1 MTTTLLRSLA
11 GIVGEPHVLTG
22 DATAGYAVDWT
33 GRFRGHTPAVVR
45 PRDTAEVAAVL
56 ALCTDAAL
64 PVVPQGG
71 NTGLVGGGVPRHG
84 EIVLSLTR
92 LNRLGPVDHEAAQV
106 TAGAGVTLRQVADA
120 DPGLDL
126 PILIA
131 SRDSAT
137 VGGAVA
143 TNAGGL
149 RVLRFGPMRAQLRGI
164 EAVLADGTVV
174 SHLAG
179 LVKDNTGYDYP
190 SLLAGSEGTLAVVTE
205 ARLRLVPRLR
215 DTVTVLAGVG
225 GLDELHA
232 LARRAVREVPGL
244 VSAEFFTQAGLD
256 ILVAHAG
263 LAPPLPTPAAAY
275 LLLEASGPGAFGELA
290 DVIGDR
296 EAAVAESAADR
307 ARLWSYRERHSEAAG
322 FLGVPVKLD
331 VSVPA
336 AQWVRLASSA
346 AGVVADVDPGA
357 RVITFGHVADGNVHV
372 NIVPAAVADGRH
384 EDAVFR
390 FVASLGGSISAEHGI
405 GALKAPWLPLA
416 RTDAERALF
425 ARIRSALDPA
435 GTLNPNVLPRL
446 SGIRVDGGPVG
457 GHIDHGPR
465 VLSGSVEDLAGA
477 ATQDRVAVVGVL
489 PVAVGVVDD
498 QFQGPV
504 RAGCGPLEHGQ
515 VAVGVPGG
523 HDRALP
529 DVPVNRAGLLRAIVD
544 DSDFGGLDEFG
555 AAVADA
561 ELGFPDAADHPVRRQ
576 AVAIGRPGP
585 HEVGAAAGED
595 PAGEAMTVQQAEQFH
610 HRLVHRRRVGAPE
623 ARVPG
628 RGQPVPADG
637 AEFLGGDARVGE
649 RYQLEQGL
657 HPARAEGLAL
667 STSVDPGR

>member
-1 MTTTLLRSLA
+1 VTALPGTLLRSLA

-33 GRFRGHTPAVVR
+33 GRFQGQTPAVVR

-56 ALCTDAAL
+56 ALCTDAGL

-84 EIVLSLTR
+84 EVVLSLTR
-92 LNRLGPVDHEAAQV
+92 LNQLGPVDHEAAQV
-106 TAGAGVTLRQVADA
+106 TAGAGVTLQQVADA

-190 SLLAGSEGTLAVVTE
+190 SLLAGSEGTLAVVTR

-215 DTVTVLAGVG
+215 DTVTALAGFG

-263 LAPPLPTPAAAY
+263 LPPPLPTPAAAY
-275 LLLEASGPGAFGELA
+275 LLLEASGPGAFGDLA
-290 DVIGDR
+290 DVLGDR
-296 EAAVAESAADR
+296 EAAVGESAADR

-425 ARIRSALDPA
+425 ARIRSALDPD

-446 SGIRVDGGPVG
+446 
-457 GHIDHGPR
+457 
-465 VLSGSVEDLAGA
+465 
-477 ATQDRVAVVGVL
+477 
-489 PVAVGVVDD
+489 
-498 QFQGPV
+498 
-504 RAGCGPLEHGQ
+504 
-515 VAVGVPGG
+515 
-523 HDRALP
+523 
-529 DVPVNRAGLLRAIVD
+529 
-544 DSDFGGLDEFG
+544 
-555 AAVADA
+555 
-561 ELGFPDAADHPVRRQ
+561 
-576 AVAIGRPGP
+576 P
-585 HEVGAAAGED
+585 HY
-595 PAGEAMTVQQAEQFH
+595 
-610 HRLVHRRRVGAPE
+610 RRR
-623 ARVPG
+623 
-628 RGQPVPADG
+628 
-637 AEFLGGDARVGE
+637 
-649 RYQLEQGL
+649 
-657 HPARAEGLAL
+657 
-667 STSVDPGR
+667 